1 MATTPSLP
9 DDIDVLKAL
18 LLQRDGELQ
27 SLRQTVSTLEL
38 ALSVRTLE
46 IEQLTL
52 QIAKL
57 KRMVFG
63 RKSEKIDQ
71 KLEQLET
78 RLEDLIAGRCC
89 RTNRRSASTATSE
102 INP

>member
-1 MATTPSLP
+1 ML
-9 DDIDVLKAL
+9 V
-18 LLQRDGELQ
+18 QRDGELQ
-27 SLRQTVSTLEL
+27 SLRDTVSTLEL

-63 RKSEKIDQ
+63 RKSEKIDK

-78 RLEDLIAGRCC
+78 RLEDLIAEEGAAEQ
-89 RTNRRSASTATSE
+89 ASPVPVPSKQKSVHKPLPE
-102 INP
+102 HLDRKSVV